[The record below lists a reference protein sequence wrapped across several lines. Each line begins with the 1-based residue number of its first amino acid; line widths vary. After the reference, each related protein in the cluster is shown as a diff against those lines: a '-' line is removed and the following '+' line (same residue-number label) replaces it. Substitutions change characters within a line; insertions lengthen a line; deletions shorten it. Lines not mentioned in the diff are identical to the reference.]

1 LNLKTC
7 FIMMYRVIATGLSGL
22 QAQQSVP
29 AFGNMVGQLDPVLAG
44 TITAFNTTLPN
55 SLDFVHTL

>member
-1 LNLKTC
+1 
-7 FIMMYRVIATGLSGL
+7 MMYRVIATGLSGL

-55 SLDFVHTL
+55 SLGFVHTL